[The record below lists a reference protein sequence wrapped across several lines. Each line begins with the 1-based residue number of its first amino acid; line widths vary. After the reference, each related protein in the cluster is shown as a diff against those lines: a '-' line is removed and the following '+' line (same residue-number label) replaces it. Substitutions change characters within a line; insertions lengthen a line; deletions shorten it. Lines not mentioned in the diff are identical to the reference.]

1 MRNTLYIIII
11 LITSCAG
18 DVEKHQP
25 INANELQEKLLEANI
40 NATALESKQIDNYV
54 KSKNLTA
61 IKTPTGL
68 RYEIYEDQEG
78 VTITNNQRAVVK
90 YTVHLLNGTECYA
103 TKDKA
108 EEFIVGKDNVES
120 GLHEGI
126 TYMSVGDKAIIIIPS
141 HLAHGLAG
149 DLKEIPIRSTIVY
162 DIELIAIK

>member
-1 MRNTLYIIII
+1 MKSTLYIIII
-11 LITSCAG
+11 LCASCSR
-18 DVEKHQP
+18 DIEKQQP
-25 INANELQEKLLEANI
+25 INTQKLQEQLLQANI
-40 NATALESKQIDNYV
+40 NATTLESQQIDSYV
-54 KSKNLTA
+54 KSKNLNM

-78 VTITNNQRAVVK
+78 VAIINNQRAVVK
-90 YTVHLLNGTECYA
+90 YTVTLLNGTECYA
-103 TKDKA
+103 TKDNA

-149 DLKEIPIRSTIVY
+149 DSKKIPIRATIIY
-162 DIELIAIK
+162 DVELVAIR